1 VQVAVMESKLLLTV
15 LLIGAVALVNG
26 ECLEELQALA

>member
-1 VQVAVMESKLLLTV
+1 VQVVVMDSKLLLTV

-26 ECLEELQALA
+26 ECREELQALA